1 MSVIIDENAGFCW
14 GVVRA
19 VQYAEK
25 ELDTGGKLYC
35 LGEIIHNPI
44 EIERLKKRGLETIS
58 INDLKNINGV
68 KVLIR
73 AHGEPPL
80 TYKLAN
86 ASGVELIDAT
96 CPIVKKVQERIK
108 SFFESG
114 YQIIIFGKKEHPEVI
129 GLNGVCNNEAVII
142 RSKEEAE
149 MVNLLEK
156 NVIFS
161 QTTMEK
167 FGFKSI
173 VDILIEKTKKAEHYS
188 KVELLVNDTICRSVS
203 DRETNLEEFSKKN
216 DIVIFVSGKNSSNGK
231 MLFEICAKS
240 NPQTYFIEGVKEIK
254 TEWVDDKKKIGVTGA
269 TSTPKWVIE
278 EVREYI
284 LKNFYSHLIN

>member
-1 MSVIIDENAGFCW
+1 MFVTVDENAGFCW

-25 ELDTGGKLYC
+25 ELDNAGKLYC
-35 LGEIIHNPI
+35 IGEIIHNPI

-58 INDLKNINGV
+58 VNDLKTVDGV

-80 TYKLAN
+80 TYQLAA

-108 SFFESG
+108 SFFETG
-114 YQIIIFGKKEHPEVI
+114 YQVIIFGKQEHPEVI
-129 GLNGVCNNEAVII
+129 GLNGVCDNKAII
-142 RSKEEAE
+142 IKSKEEAE
-149 MVNLLEK
+149 AVGLLKK

-161 QTTMEK
+161 QTTMDK
-167 FGFKSI
+167 SGFKST
-173 VDILIEKTKKAEHYS
+173 VDTLTEKAKNMELGS

-203 DRETNLEEFSKKN
+203 DREMQLEEFAKKN
-216 DIVIFVSGKNSSNGK
+216 DIVIFVSGRNSSNGK
-231 MLFEICAKS
+231 MLFEVCVES
-240 NPQTYFIEGVKEIK
+240 NPQTYFIEGVDEIK
-254 TEWVDDKKKIGVTGA
+254 FEWVDGKKKIGITGA

-278 EVREYI
+278 EVKEYI
-284 LKNFYSHLIN
+284 EKSFTAI